1 MAGAAFVAI
10 DSSVGAAAPKTQM
23 ALLAAT
29 VRCRVRGLRI
39 GNTAATSAGGVRFV
53 LNQTST
59 AGTNTTITAAN
70 TKLDPNSPSPITVA
84 TSTFTAEPTSG
95 VSSEDFGFDRVGTY
109 ILWYP
114 PGAEPFVTGATRLAL
129 QKIIGADTDVYA
141 GSLIWSE
148 D

>member
-10 DSSVGAAAPKTQM
+10 DSSAGAAAPKTQM

-29 VRCRVRGLRI
+29 VRARVRGFRI
-39 GNTAATSAGGVRFV
+39 GNTAATAAQGLRFV
-53 LNQTST
+53 LNITST
-59 AGTNTTITAAN
+59 AGTVTIITAAN

-95 VSSEDFGFDRVGTY
+95 VSIEDVGFDRVGTY
-109 ILWYP
+109 ILHYP
-114 PGAEPFVTGATRLAL
+114 PGVEPFVTGTGRLAL
-129 QKIIGADTDVYA
+129 QKTVGADSDVYA
-141 GSLIWSE
+141 GALVWSE